1 MELAVRDAEGAP
13 IRCEFIDGQ
22 GSQLKITAGDV
33 EYSIGVSIAG
43 ATGAWVYNTRPS
55 VKKMYIVKSAERG
68 RPVDIRLLRLSRQ
81 SDALSIG
88 GRAFFELND
97 GKILQ
102 LLLVGTLYYRDG
114 DDLDEARFKYK
125 IYDAGSFLIDAL

>member
-1 MELAVRDAEGAP
+1 
-13 IRCEFIDGQ
+13 
-22 GSQLKITAGDV
+22 
-33 EYSIGVSIAG
+33 
-43 ATGAWVYNTRPS
+43 
-55 VKKMYIVKSAERG
+55 MYVVKSAERG